1 MWVWRKFY
9 STVVTKQDWR
19 GKNPEHWQYCIKKS
33 FTVKTIFTSEPKSQ
47 SMETTEYSYNIAPF
61 PTNFNLKGIILF
73 ICCKAM
79 WSSNRLVQNNAFINS
94 SCTISQNY
102 STILLVSVGKVY
114 CGKFRTYSSS
124 ITVMDHEAGIRCCT
138 VWKNPFTHVA
148 NPTIYPFIPDGKQ
161 SSLCVEIS
169 PFIINLCDS
178 SPILI
183 WAFTNPARCPSLTIN
198 PF

>member
-47 SMETTEYSYNIAPF
+47 SMKTTEYSYNIAPF
-61 PTNFNLKGIILF
+61 TTNFNLKGIILF
-73 ICCKAM
+73 IRCKAM
-79 WSSNRLVQNNAFINS
+79 WSSNRPVQNNAFINS

-138 VWKNPFTHVA
+138 VWKKSIHSRSKSNNLP
-148 NPTIYPFIPDGKQ
+148 IYPWWEAIIPLCWNIPFYHKSMRFQPQTHLSFHQ
-161 SSLCVEIS
+161 SSTLS
-169 PFIINLCDS
+169 KFNY
-178 SPILI
+178 
-183 WAFTNPARCPSLTIN
+183 
-198 PF
+198 